1 MMIEM
6 EFEAHS
12 QMYDMINQGIEMDII
27 LGDENEEDSMYRL
40 SKVEEKLKTDQLEK
54 GDSNPRNSWA
64 SKEKQD
70 QENQDDLKKVA
81 SAKDFK

>member
-27 LGDENEEDSMYRL
+27 LGDENEEDSIYRL
-40 SKVEEKLKTDQLEK
+40 NKVEEKLKTDQQEK
-54 GDSNPRNSWA
+54 GDRKPRNSWA
-64 SKEKQD
+64 S
-70 QENQDDLKKVA
+70 
-81 SAKDFK
+81 